1 MCCGWNDAYRMY
13 SWMVDPGNF
22 SNAANYPGYFDC
34 IINADNV
41 VEFENTFRK
50 AINEAKEDG
59 RFTIAG
65 EVCFW
70 KNYGNAQARNR
81 VTQALL
87 DHLSSPDNR
96 KESTRRI
103 QEISNN
109 PSYNNFVALRDVC
122 NQPRG
127 FATPITF
134 LAFYKPTKYP
144 MVDKHIANW
153 WKVHKADY
161 GFGDSPNF
169 SQRYD
174 GWIQTYATS
183 QSKLNWDAYIS
194 WRRFCNDYVVR
205 MAKNCRL
212 DWRATDVE
220 ITSLGSPKEK
230 YTSECIA
237 MNSKNFLKHRNIIR
251 QRIKGGTKISPNR
264 FDNLF
269 YPQNEIRRSTNFV
282 YPSKFN
288 KKRISYIIELCEIF
302 RLLFIG
308 T

>member
-13 SWMVDPGNF
+13 SWMVDLGNF
-22 SNAANYPGYFDC
+22 SNAANYPGYFNR
-34 IINADNV
+34 IISPDNV

-59 RFTIAG
+59 RFVIAG

-81 VTQALL
+81 VTRALL
-87 DHLSSPDNR
+87 DHLLSPDNW
-96 KESTRRI
+96 KEFTKGI

-109 PSYNNFVALRDVC
+109 SSYDNFVALRDAC

-144 MVDKHIANW
+144 MVDKYIANW

-174 GWIQTYATS
+174 GWIQTYTTS
-183 QSKLNWDAYIS
+183 QSKLNWNAYIS

-212 DWRATDVE
+212 DWRARDVE
-220 ITSLGSPKEK
+220 IAVWEAQKE
-230 YTSECIA
+230 
-237 MNSKNFLKHRNIIR
+237 NI
-251 QRIKGGTKISPNR
+251 PLNV
-264 FDNLF
+264 L
-269 YPQNEIRRSTNFV
+269 P
-282 YPSKFN
+282 
-288 KKRISYIIELCEIF
+288 
-302 RLLFIG
+302 
-308 T
+308 